1 MNILLV
7 DDEVLELDQLEHLL
21 RPHFPNHTFFRAHDA
36 SEAFKI
42 IDQHAI
48 QLALVDIHLP
58 GGNGLDIA
66 KRLKTNHHTTVIMVT
81 AFQSF
86 EYAQQA
92 LRIKVDNYI
101 TKPVV
106 EAELLDILQPYFHD
120 TAFSEI
126 ILQTLAYIQEHYR
139 KKITLTDIA
148 ADIHVHHT
156 YLSRKF
162 NDEVGISFPVYL
174 NNYRLEAAKRMIEE
188 NPHESIAQIADH
200 CGFSGQHYFS
210 ALFKKI
216 VGMTPSEY
224 KKGYHSS

>member
-21 RPHFPNHTFFRAHDA
+21 KPHFPNHHFFRAHDA
-36 SEAFKI
+36 SEACKI
-42 IDQHAI
+42 IEQHSI
-48 QLALVDIHLP
+48 QFALVDIHLP
-58 GGNGLDIA
+58 GGNGLNIA
-66 KRLKTNHHTTVIMVT
+66 KQLKNEQQTTVIMVT

-92 LRIKVDNYI
+92 LRLKVDNYI

-106 EAELLDILQPYFHD
+106 ESELIEILQPYLH
-120 TAFSEI
+120 ASSYSEI
-126 ILQTLAYIQEHYR
+126 VLQTISYIHDNYR
-139 KKITLTDIA
+139 KKISLKDIA
-148 ADIHVHHT
+148 NAIHVHHT

-162 NDEVGISFPVYL
+162 NDEVGASFPIYL

-188 NPHESIAQIADH
+188 DANATIFNIADH

-210 ALFKKI
+210 ALFKKV
-216 VGMTPSEY
+216 VGKTPSEY
-224 KKGYHSS
+224 KKEYHP